1 MPENEHKRV
10 AVITGGGTGVGAAV
24 ASALASKGWSVLICG
39 RRSEKLDE
47 VAAGIETSVLT
58 KQADISDPGDVSD
71 LFFLAVQEFG
81 RVDLLFNNAGIGAA
95 PVPIEDLPV
104 DAWRSV
110 VDTNLTGSW
119 LCARA
124 AFAQMKAQ
132 VPCGG
137 RIINNGS
144 VSAQTPRPFSSPYTA
159 TKHAITG
166 LTKALALEGRP
177 HGITVGQIDIGNAHT
192 PLTEPMVAGVLQAD
206 GTVKAEPTMDVNE
219 VAKAVVLM
227 AELPGDSNVLTLTI
241 MANGMPLVGR
251 G

>member
-1 MPENEHKRV
+1 MPEHEDQRV

-24 ASALASKGWSVLICG
+24 ASALASKGWLVLICG

-47 VAAGIETSVLT
+47 VVADIEASVIT
-58 KQADISDPGDVSD
+58 KQADVSDPGEVSD
-71 LFFLAVQEFG
+71 LFSLAVEEFG

-95 PVPIEDLPV
+95 PVPIDELPV
-104 DAWRSV
+104 DEWRSV

-132 VPCGG
+132 VPSGG

-192 PLTEPMVAGVLQAD
+192 PLTEPMVTGVLQAD
-206 GTVKAEPTMDVNE
+206 GSVKAEPTMDVDE